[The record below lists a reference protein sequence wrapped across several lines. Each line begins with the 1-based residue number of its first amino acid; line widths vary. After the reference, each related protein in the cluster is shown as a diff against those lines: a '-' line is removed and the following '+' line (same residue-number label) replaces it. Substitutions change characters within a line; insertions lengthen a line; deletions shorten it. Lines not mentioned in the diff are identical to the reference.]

1 MAPLL
6 CSPVTDTYGSTFGL
20 TPEQLAQLN
29 LKNNQKCAN
38 DNIKYQKN
46 LLDKEISGKSNFSE
60 TKPAI
65 PPVVQTVSN
74 NNTNEARR
82 LGYTNVSNEWPS
94 NQGFSMFNRFQ
105 NAFGNKE
112 YFSSTTDSDCLQT
125 IVKLMKEL
133 LLIAKIIMF
142 ILVLFFLIKILKNKN

>member
-1 MAPLL
+1 M
-6 CSPVTDTYGSTFGL
+6 
-20 TPEQLAQLN
+20 EN
-29 LKNNQKCAN
+29 
-38 DNIKYQKN
+38 
-46 LLDKEISGKSNFSE
+46 DKENSNNVELTRKVIKKRRRFKAPRRI
-60 TKPAI
+60 TTNI
-65 PPVVQTVSN
+65 NDTSN

-142 ILVLFFLIKILKNKN
+142 ILVLFFLIKILENKN